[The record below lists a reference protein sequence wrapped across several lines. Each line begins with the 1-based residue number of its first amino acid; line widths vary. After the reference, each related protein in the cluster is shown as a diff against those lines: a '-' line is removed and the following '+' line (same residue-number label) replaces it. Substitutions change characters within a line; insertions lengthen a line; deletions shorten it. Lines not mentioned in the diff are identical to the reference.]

1 MKRTIVE
8 LIKNIVIAVLLCTM
22 VLLMVASLPA
32 AQIRQTPW
40 LSRLLQP
47 LAPLLG
53 LPQAELAYVETV
65 LPVTDA
71 AEPVSI
77 SVNNGAGRHT
87 VLWNAAELDRT
98 FEALGGILGQ
108 ALDTARDGD
117 QAEMHQVTRA
127 LSGVSV
133 CFSYAGSLPA
143 DMLATWLDA
152 TLDETVHAD
161 VSSFVL
167 AVEEG
172 QTALYLVGDRILRTA
187 TEVSAE
193 SLETLLTEYAP
204 DTSALAFETDAD
216 VSPLS
221 VLPGNDRTIAAVSR
235 TNPVNNRLLEQL
247 ATDLGFNPYG
257 DASYTDAS
265 GDTYYTE
272 TGSTLQISASGRLT
286 LTSTGSQRFRAAD
299 EQPNTLAEEARR
311 LVTLAAGDALGD
323 GRLYLTEMTRL
334 EDRTIFSFSCMV
346 NGIPVEQAGAYVVF
360 TGAAVTGLELQLTT
374 YTVRAYTL
382 QVLPPIQAAALL
394 PSGADLRL
402 VYSDTGVRQLT
413 AGWKKGA

>member
-1 MKRTIVE
+1 MKRTVVE
-8 LIKNIVIAVLLCTM
+8 LIKNIVIVVLLCTM
-22 VLLMVASLPA
+22 VLLLVASLPA
-32 AQIRQTPW
+32 AQIRQMPF

-53 LPQAELAYVETV
+53 LPQAELAYVETA

-71 AEPVSI
+71 AEPVAI
-77 SVNNGAGRHT
+77 SVNNGGGRRT
-87 VLWNAAELDRT
+87 VMWDAEQLDRT

-108 ALDTARDGD
+108 ALDTAHTGD

-127 LSGVSV
+127 LSGISV
-133 CFSYAGSLPA
+133 CYSYAGSLPA
-143 DMLATWLDA
+143 DMLAIWLDA
-152 TLDETVHAD
+152 TLDEAIRLD

-167 AVEEG
+167 AVEDGE
-172 QTALYLVGDRILRTA
+172 TVLYLVGDRILRTS

-193 SLETLLTEYAP
+193 TLDALLSDFTPDGSAFAYETE
-204 DTSALAFETDAD
+204 AD
-216 VSPLS
+216 LSPLS
-221 VLPGNDRTIAAVSR
+221 LLPGSDRTVSAVTRS
-235 TNPVNNRLLEQL
+235 NPINNRRLEQL

-265 GDTYYTE
+265 GDTYFTE
-272 TGSTLQISASGRLT
+272 TGSVLQISAAGRLT

-323 GRLYLTEMTRL
+323 ARLYLTEMNRL
-334 EDRTIFSFSCMV
+334 EDRTIFSFACMI
-346 NGIPVEQAGAYVVF
+346 NGIPVDQTGAYVVF
-360 TGAAVTGLELQLTT
+360 TGAAVTSLELQLTS
-374 YTVRAYTL
+374 YTVRSQTL
-382 QVLPPIQAAALL
+382 QVLPPIQAAAIL

-402 VYSDTGVRQLT
+402 MYSDTGVRQLT
-413 AGWKKGA
+413 AGWSKG